1 MSHRTFFRDIACRNT
16 FICQSCQ
23 STLGSSAPPPWAIRH
38 SSRIA
43 QLGVKPRPGA
53 QNTQRKSSPTPSTH
67 TDADPSRAA
76 ADLLKELMQKRTDEP
91 IIKFFEKGESG
102 QIERLGDEDAFRESM
117 GGVDDLKKELN
128 QTFAANMRRT
138 LSRFQNE
145 GGLGALGINDV
156 DSIAKDFEDKL
167 GDARN
172 PEDILES
179 LNAYIKDL
187 ESQFEARGFD
197 VSQFDYKNHAATL
210 GVIQATA
217 RVDPSQ
223 RKKQPP
229 IPQIPEKVWSFNQRK
244 RIVRL
249 NTLLSRTTKEMRR
262 GEDVTAKTAQT
273 VWKTYGA
280 ARQSLAKAWAHVP
293 QDVWNLLWDILSL
306 DDAKNPSRLTYLSL
320 LARDM
325 SEAKVALSP
334 SQQLVTVEAMFVD
347 GWEAKAIENWKR
359 CMSTLG
365 DSGADTFKEFWELG
379 VRMFCQHGDLVQG
392 ERAVNKLLERQL
404 DPRILLPYIRS
415 CATNPNAEPR
425 IKAWDAYRRM
435 RDLLGSSMGLE
446 DYDQV
451 ISFFLTT
458 GQTEYALQAFVDM
471 MSSSTVEL
479 SGRDRLPS
487 QIGNKFFFGKWLKR
501 LIGAGDLDGAH
512 SVFEF
517 MRFKGIEAASIQ
529 VNGLIGAWQRSGG
542 ADNLEKAD
550 KLAWQMINARVE
562 FVENRRR
569 LSTMEGPVR
578 TVEVSVKSHTAAM
591 PKATL
596 ETFSLLAENY
606 RLRSLHG
613 ELAKLWDAFRE
624 AEISPDAFM
633 MNQLLES
640 HSQNGNISEARQLY
654 QTLVYDRQ
662 VKPDPYTF
670 MALWKMLGANRLHNI
685 AGDELVN
692 ETRITRETFA
702 EMVRFAS
709 VFKPDGLDGQIAR
722 KILHTFRRLKDKI
735 GIVVALQAFK
745 AVFDFTPPEV
755 LALEMMME
763 TTSLAWET
771 TQARQKLRLIKR
783 KIDSH
788 VETRQKSIGG
798 SLTLDEMSLKQRG
811 EEYSS
816 YLQTAYMQ
824 EAGELAKGQVSMVA
838 KEMGVYNILARKGR
852 G

>member
-43 QLGVKPRPGA
+43 QLGVKPRGA
-53 QNTQRKSSPTPSTH
+53 QNAQRKSAPTPSTQN
-67 TDADPSRAA
+67 DADPSRAA

-128 QTFAANMRRT
+128 QTFAADMRRT

-167 GDARN
+167 GNARN
-172 PEDILES
+172 PEDTLES

-347 GWEAKAIENWKR
+347 GWEAKAIDNWKR

-379 VRMFCQHGDLVQG
+379 VRMFCQQGDLVQG

-550 KLAWQMINARVE
+550 KLAWQMIDARVE

-606 RLRSLHG
+606 RLRSLHAD
-613 ELAKLWDAFRE
+613 LAKLWDAFRG

-798 SLTLDEMSLKQRG
+798 TLTLDEMSLKQRG

-838 KEMGVYNILARKGR
+838 KEMGVYDILARKGR

>member
-1 MSHRTFFRDIACRNT
+1 MSHRTLFRDITCRNT

-38 SSRIA
+38 SSRVA
-43 QLGVKPRPGA
+43 QLGVRPRPGA
-53 QNTQRKSSPTPSTH
+53 QNTQRKSSPTQSAR
-67 TDADPSRAA
+67 TDADPNKAA
-76 ADLLKELMQKRTDEP
+76 ADLLKELTQRKTGEP
-91 IIKFFEKGESG
+91 ILKFFEKSQSG
-102 QIERLGDEDAFRESM
+102 KVEQLGGEDAFTDSL
-117 GGVDDLKKELN
+117 GGMAELEKELN
-128 QTFAANMRRT
+128 VNFAADMRRM
-138 LSRFQNE
+138 LSRLQNE

-156 DSIAKDFEDKL
+156 ESIANDFEGKL
-167 GDARN
+167 GDTKN
-172 PEDILES
+172 PEEMMENLDT
-179 LNAYIKDL
+179 YIKDL
-187 ESQFEARGFD
+187 ESQLEAAGFD
-197 VSQFDYKNHAATL
+197 VGEFDDSNPVATMD
-210 GVIQATA
+210 VIEATA
-217 RVDPSQ
+217 REDPSK
-223 RKKQPP
+223 RKKNPR
-229 IPQIPEKVWSFNQRK
+229 IPQIPEKAWSFNQRK
-244 RIVRL
+244 RITRL
-249 NTLLSRTTKEMRR
+249 NALLSRTTKEMRR
-262 GEDVTAKTAQT
+262 GEDVTAKTAQS
-273 VWKTYGA
+273 VWKTYSA

-306 DDAKNPSRLTYLSL
+306 DGAHNPSRLTYLSL

-379 VRMFCQHGDLVQG
+379 VRMFCQQGELVQG

-415 CATNPNAEPR
+415 CAANPKVEAR
-425 IKAWDAYRRM
+425 AKAWDAYRRM

-471 MSSSTVEL
+471 MSSGTVQL
-479 SGRDRLPS
+479 GGRERLPS

-542 ADNLEKAD
+542 ANNLERAD
-550 KLAWQMINARVE
+550 KLAWNMINARID

-569 LSTMEGPVR
+569 LSTMQGPVR
-578 TVEVSVKSHTAAM
+578 TVEVTGNARMAAM

-606 RLRSLHG
+606 RLRNLHG
-613 ELAKLWDAFRE
+613 DLAKLWDAFRE

-640 HSQNGNISEARQLY
+640 YSQNGNISEARQLY
-654 QTLVYDRQ
+654 RTLVYERQ
-662 VKPDPYTF
+662 VNPDPYTF
-670 MALWKMLGANRLHNI
+670 MALWKMLGVNRLHNI
-685 AGDELVN
+685 AGDELADEV
-692 ETRITRETFA
+692 RITRETFA
-702 EMVRFAS
+702 EMVRFS
-709 VFKPDGLDGQIAR
+709 SLFKPDGLDGQLAR
-722 KILHTFRRLKDKI
+722 KILHTFRRLKDKL
-735 GIVVALQAFK
+735 GLVVALQAFK
-745 AVFDFTPPEV
+745 TVFDFTPPEV

-771 TQARQKLRLIKR
+771 TQARQKLRLVKR
-783 KIDSH
+783 KIDAH
-788 VETRQKSIGG
+788 VESRQKFIGG
-798 SLTLDEMSLKQRG
+798 SLTLDEMTPKQRG
-811 EEYSS
+811 EEYSH
-816 YLQTAYMQ
+816 YLQTSYMHDI
-824 EAGELAKGQVSMVA
+824 GEMPDGHVTQVA
-838 KEMGVYNILARKGR
+838 KEMGVHEILAGQ
-852 G
+852 GA

>member
-1 MSHRTFFRDIACRNT
+1 
-16 FICQSCQ
+16 
-23 STLGSSAPPPWAIRH
+23 
-38 SSRIA
+38 
-43 QLGVKPRPGA
+43 
-53 QNTQRKSSPTPSTH
+53 
-67 TDADPSRAA
+67 
-76 ADLLKELMQKRTDEP
+76 MQKRTDEP
-91 IIKFFEKGESG
+91 TIKFFEKGESG
-102 QIERLGDEDAFRESM
+102 NIEQLGGEDAFTESM
-117 GGVDDLKKELN
+117 AGADDLKKGLN
-128 QTFAANMRRT
+128 DMFAANMRRK

-145 GGLGALGINDV
+145 GGLGALGITDV
-156 DSIAKDFEDKL
+156 ESIAKDFEDKL
-167 GDARN
+167 GDTSN
-172 PEDILES
+172 PEETLES

-197 VSQFDYKNHAATL
+197 VSQFDYKNPAATL

-217 RVDPSQ
+217 RLDPSQ
-223 RKKQPP
+223 RKKFPP

-273 VWKTYGA
+273 VWKTYSA

-306 DDAKNPSRLTYLSL
+306 DDASNPSRLTYLSL

-347 GWEAKAIENWKR
+347 GWEAKAIDNWKR

-379 VRMFCQHGDLVQG
+379 VRMFCQQGDLVQA

-435 RDLLGSSMGLE
+435 RDLLSSSMGLE

-479 SGRDRLPS
+479 GGRDRLPS

-501 LIGAGDLDGAH
+501 LIGAGDLNGAH

-550 KLAWQMINARVE
+550 RLAWQMINARVD

-569 LSTMEGPVR
+569 LSAMQGPVR
-578 TVEVSVKSHTAAM
+578 RVEVSVKSHTAAM

-613 ELAKLWDAFRE
+613 DLAKLWDAFRE

-640 HSQNGNISEARQLY
+640 YSQNNNISGARQLY
-654 QTLVYDRQ
+654 QTLVYERQ

-670 MALWKMLGANRLHNI
+670 MALWKMQGINRLHNI
-685 AGDELVN
+685 AGEELAN

-722 KILHTFRRLKDKI
+722 KILHTFRRLQDKI

-788 VETRQKSIGG
+788 VESRQKSIGG
-798 SLTLDEMSLKQRG
+798 SLTLDEMTPKQRG

-824 EAGELAKGQVSMVA
+824 EAGELANGQVSVVA
-838 KEMGVYNILARKGR
+838 KEMGVYDILARKGR
-852 G
+852 GRG

>member
-53 QNTQRKSSPTPSTH
+53 QNTQRKSSPTPSTQ

-91 IIKFFEKGESG
+91 IIKFFEKDESG

-117 GGVDDLKKELN
+117 GGVDDLKKQLN
-128 QTFAANMRRT
+128 QTFAADMRRT

-172 PEDILES
+172 PEDTLES

-197 VSQFDYKNHAATL
+197 VNQFDYKNHAATL

-262 GEDVTAKTAQT
+262 GEDVTAKTTQT

-347 GWEAKAIENWKR
+347 GWEAKAIDNWKR

-379 VRMFCQHGDLVQG
+379 VRMFCQQGDLMQG

-550 KLAWQMINARVE
+550 KLAWQMIHARVE

-838 KEMGVYNILARKGR
+838 KEMGVYDILARKGR